1 MKTLIYA
8 LCLGVSAAAFAQNPK
23 NVDFKTLD
31 AQLDFDYTQKSVSGS
46 VLYTFEI
53 SGDKPDTV
61 YIDAQNIRFENVKV
75 NGKKKTGWMATNKLL
90 KLYKGFKK
98 GKNKLE
104 ITYSATPKQTL
115 YFVQDGDDHQIWTQG
130 QGKYT
135 SHWLPSFDDVNEKL
149 IFGITA
155 TYDKSYML
163 LSNGTLKDTV
173 TKGDKKTWRYKMDRP
188 MSSYL
193 AMVAIG
199 KFHRWNM
206 QSFGG
211 TPIELYLR
219 EKDTAKFL
227 PTYRYTSDAFEFLEK
242 ETGVPYPWGVYRQV
256 PVVDFLYA
264 GMENTTATVF
274 SQDFVVDDIGF
285 NDRTYLNVNA
295 HELAHQWF
303 GDLVTEESGTHHWL
317 QEGFATYYALLVE
330 RKLFGYNHFN
340 NELYEMAERIQQAS
354 KTDNIPILNEKA
366 STLSFYQK
374 GAWALHA
381 LQNGVGEDA
390 FKLAIKTYL
399 EKYAFKNVNTDQF
412 LAEIKAVAPQYDT
425 ADFKKRWLESSA
437 FPIEEAL
444 SILSRNAFIKEYLE
458 LGELQNKPF
467 AENKEKYLEIMQSP
481 DAYYPLK
488 EEILFLTAQV
498 PFAEKA
504 ELVQAAM
511 ESGHIKVRQA
521 VARTV
526 TVFPESFYETYRSLL
541 DDESYITREVALNV
555 LCKKFPAKQTE
566 LLNQTR
572 KWYGFNDM
580 NLRLLWLTLA
590 YASNEYQPE
599 LKEDL
604 YGELIH
610 YASPKFDSD
619 IRQNALAD
627 LLYIGKADP
636 IVWQDLAN
644 ALTHHK
650 WQFVKFAKDNIRKL
664 LKKKGYRELMA
675 GILPSLTDAERAKF
689 QQLLDEQPVQK

>member
-1 MKTLIYA
+1 MKTFIYA
-8 LCLGVSAAAFAQNPK
+8 LCLGVSAVAFAQNPK
-23 NVDFKTLD
+23 SVDFKTLD
-31 AQLDFDYTQKSVSGS
+31 AKLQFDYEQKAVSGS
-46 VLYTFEI
+46 VVYTFEI
-53 SGDKPDTV
+53 HGSKPDT
-61 YIDAQNIRFENVKV
+61 ILLDAQNIHFDDVKV
-75 NGKKKTGWMATNKLL
+75 NGKKKTGWVADKKLL

-98 GKNKLE
+98 GNNKLE
-104 ITYSATPKQTL
+104 ISYKANPKQTM
-115 YFVQDGDDHQIWTQG
+115 YFVQDGEDHQIWTQG

-135 SHWLPSFDDVNEKL
+135 SHWMPSFDDVNEKL
-149 IFGITA
+149 VFGITA
-155 TYDKSYML
+155 TYDKSYTL
-163 LSNGTLKDTV
+163 LSNGILKDTV
-173 TKGDKKTWRYKMDRP
+173 TSGNNKTWSYKMDKP

-193 AMVAIG
+193 AMIAIG

-206 QSFGG
+206 QSFNG

-242 ETGVPYPWGVYRQV
+242 ETGVAYPWGVYRQV

-274 SQDFVVDDIGF
+274 SQDYVVDDIGF

-303 GDLVTEESGTHHWL
+303 GDLVTEESGIHHWL

-330 RKLFGYNHFN
+330 RRLFGYNHFN
-340 NELYEMAERIQQAS
+340 NEMYEMAERLQMAS
-354 KTDNIPILNEKA
+354 KTDTIPVMNEKA

-381 LQNGVGEDA
+381 LQDGIGEDA
-390 FKLAIKTYL
+390 FKRAIKTYL

-425 ADFKKRWLESSA
+425 EDFKKRWLQSST
-437 FPIEEAL
+437 FPVDEAL
-444 SILSRNAFIKEYLE
+444 GILSKNAFIKEYLA
-458 LGELQNKPF
+458 LGELQGKSF
-467 AENKEKYLEIMQSP
+467 VENKDKFLEIMESA

-488 EEILFLTAQV
+488 EEILFQTAKV
-498 PFAEKA
+498 PFAEREA
-504 ELVQAAM
+504 VIRAAM
-511 ESGHIKVRQA
+511 KTGNIKVRQA

-526 TVFPESFYETYRSLL
+526 TVFPESFYEEYRTLL

-555 LCKKFPAKQTE
+555 LFKKFPAKQTE
-566 LLNQTR
+566 LLNQTHN
-572 KWYGFNDM
+572 WFGFNDM

-590 YASNEYQPE
+590 YASKDYQPE
-599 LKEDL
+599 LKTDM
-604 YGELIH
+604 YGELLH

-664 LKKKGYRELMA
+664 LKKKGYRELMV

-689 QQLLDEQPVQK
+689 QQLLDEKQG

>member
-8 LCLGVSAAAFAQNPK
+8 FCLGVCGAAFAQNPK

-31 AQLDFDYTQKSVSGS
+31 ATLDFNYEQKSVSGT
-46 VLYTFEI
+46 VLYTFEV
-53 SGDKPDTV
+53 SGNKPDTV
-61 YIDAQNIRFENVKV
+61 YIDAQNIQFDKVTV
-75 NGKKKTGWMATNKLL
+75 NGKKKTGWVATNKLL
-90 KLYKGFKK
+90 KLYKGLKK
-98 GKNKLE
+98 GKNKLQ
-104 ITYSATPKQTL
+104 ITYTATPKQTL
-115 YFVQDGDDHQIWTQG
+115 YFVQDGEDHQIWTQG

-155 TYDKSYML
+155 SYDKSYTV

-173 TKGDKKTWRYKMDRP
+173 ATGNKKTWHYKMEKP

-193 AMVAIG
+193 AMLAIG

-227 PTYRYTSDAFEFLEK
+227 PTYRYTADVFEFLEK

-274 SQDFVVDDIGF
+274 SQDYVVDDIGF

-303 GDLVTEESGTHHWL
+303 GDLVTEESGKHHWL

-330 RKLFGYNHFN
+330 RRLFGYNHFN

-354 KTDNIPILNEKA
+354 KTDKIPVLDEKA

-381 LQNGVGEDA
+381 LRMGIGEEA
-390 FKLAIKTYL
+390 FSVAIKKYL

-412 LAEIKAVAPQYDT
+412 LAEIAAVAPEYDT
-425 ADFKKRWLESSA
+425 ADFKRRWLESSE
-437 FPIEEAL
+437 FPVEEAL
-444 SILSRNAFIKEYLE
+444 GILSENAFIKDYLV
-458 LGELQNKPF
+458 LGELQGKPF
-467 AENKEKYLEIMQSP
+467 SENKDKFLEMMTSEE
-481 DAYYPLK
+481 YFYPLK
-488 EEILFLTAQV
+488 EEILFQTAQV

-511 ESGHIKVRQA
+511 NTGNIKVRQA

-526 TVFPESFYETYRSLL
+526 TVFPESFYNEYHTLMQ
-541 DDESYITREVALNV
+541 DESYITHEVALNV
-555 LCKKFPAKQTE
+555 LYKKFPAKQTE
-566 LLNQTR
+566 LLNETR

-590 YASNEYQPE
+590 YAAKDYMPDQ
-599 LKEDL
+599 KEDF

-664 LKKKGYRELMA
+664 LKKKGYRELMM
-675 GILPSLTDAERAKF
+675 GILPSLTDAERVKF
-689 QQLLDEQPVQK
+689 QQLLDEKQG